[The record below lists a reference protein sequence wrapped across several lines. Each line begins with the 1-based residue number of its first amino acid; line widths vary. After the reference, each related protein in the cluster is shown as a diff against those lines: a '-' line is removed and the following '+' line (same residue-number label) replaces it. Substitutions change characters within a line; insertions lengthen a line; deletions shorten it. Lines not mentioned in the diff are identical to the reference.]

1 MNHVNDEN
9 GDLAAEYLQTYLEWR
24 ERYGLQDDCME
35 ELLAAVR
42 AECERV
48 HTARHLQGNL
58 RALAQMIET
67 ELRVAQ
73 EAAA

>member
-1 MNHVNDEN
+1 MSLVNIEN

-24 ERYGLQDDCME
+24 ERYGLQDDCMA

-48 HTARHLQGNL
+48 HASRHLQSNL
-58 RALAQMIET
+58 RSLAQMIEM
-67 ELRVAQ
+67 ELRAAQ
-73 EAAA
+73 DAAA

>member
-1 MNHVNDEN
+1 MSLVNVEN

-48 HTARHLQGNL
+48 HPSRHLQSNL
-58 RALAQMIET
+58 RSLAQMIEM
-67 ELRVAQ
+67 ELRAAQ
-73 EAAA
+73 DAAA